1 MALFGGTRDINLF
14 GTVNREL
21 IEDIVSQQV
30 GYYKV
35 KLKDTQP
42 NIYGESLKKYYIG
55 PVLLNCL
62 IVRGDTASV
71 QVEYGRDFTRPM
83 NFRFFREHLVEAN
96 VVPEI
101 GDIVMYNESYYEVD
115 NVNENQYVVGKDNS
129 YAYSEGLQNF
139 GTSLSITLDC
149 HYVSPDALG
158 ITLIR

>member
-21 IEDIVSQQV
+21 IDDIVSQQV
-30 GYYKV
+30 GYYKF
-35 KLKDTQP
+35 KLGDTQP
-42 NIYGESLKKYYIG
+42 NVYGESLKKYYIG

-83 NFRFFREHLVEAN
+83 AFRFFREHLVEAN
-96 VVPEI
+96 IVPELA
-101 GDIVMYNESYYEVD
+101 DIVMYNEAYYEVD
-115 NVNENQYVVGKDNS
+115 NVNENQYIVGKDNS
-129 YAYSEGLQNF
+129 YAYSEGLENF
-139 GTSLSITLDC
+139 GSSLSIILDA

-158 ITLIR
+158 ITQIR